1 MKFLRALIVFFSL
14 MLLQSFAAHQ
24 LYADIDGINIPA
36 GTKLT
41 LVTSSDITTSRIS
54 QGDMFQAYLKQDI
67 YVNRKLILPSRTIF
81 RGRVGEVKP
90 SRNLSRPASLYLT
103 LDHLVTK
110 RGTQLPI
117 MAGISTNFNYVLK
130 SDGTLTSNSNYFTA
144 VRDDVKRAGQIV
156 PRTIK
161 WGATSGDNLFTG
173 AKYVFIPVSALGG
186 TLACVGSSV
195 YNTVADL
202 FRKGEEIVIPKG
214 VEFDIILTSDLEIP
228 N

>member
-1 MKFLRALIVFFSL
+1 MRILKTLLIFFSL

-24 LYADIDGINIPA
+24 LYADIDGISIPA

-41 LVTSSDITTSRIS
+41 LVTSSDVTTSRIS
-54 QGDMFQAYLKQDI
+54 QGDMFQSYLKNDL

-90 SRNLSRPASLYLT
+90 SRRLSRPASLYLT

-110 RGTQLPI
+110 KGTQLPI

-130 SDGTLTSNSNYFTA
+130 SNGTLTTNSNYFTA

-186 TLACVGSSV
+186 SIACVGSSA
-195 YNTVADL
+195 YNTIADL
-202 FRKGEEIVIPKG
+202 FRRGEEIVIPKG
-214 VEFDIILTSDLEIP
+214 AEFDIILTSPLEIP